1 MARIPRV
8 VASGYPHHITQRG
21 TDQKPVFFEDRDRF
35 VYLRL
40 IRHAAERY
48 GVEFSGFCL
57 MTNHV
62 HLIAVPQTPE
72 SLHLAMKWAHTAYA
86 RYVHASHG
94 GCGHLWQA
102 RYFSCVLAGAHV
114 WNALAYVELNPVRAG
129 IVERAEHHPW
139 SSAAEHLGL
148 SASRLPLAS
157 DSWLGDFDP
166 PGWRQ
171 FLGLRRQDTEFA
183 PALRQATQTGRP
195 MAPESAIN
203 RLEEELGRSLRP
215 LKRGRKALQP
225 EQPVQSEPTEAQS
238 VSLIGN

>member
-21 TDQKPVFFEDRDRF
+21 SDQKPVFFEDRDRF

-40 IRHAAERY
+40 IREAAERY
-48 GVEFSGFCL
+48 GVEFAGFCL

-62 HLIAVPQTPE
+62 HLIAIPQTPE
-72 SLHLAMKWAHTAYA
+72 SLHRALKWAHTAYA

-102 RYFSCVLAGAHV
+102 RYFSCILAGAHI

-129 IVERAEHHPW
+129 MSERAEQHPW

-148 SASRLPLAS
+148 APSRLPLAAEA
-157 DSWLGDFDP
+157 WLQDFDP

-171 FLGLRRQDTEFA
+171 FLDLRVKDAAFA
-183 PALRQATQTGRP
+183 PILRHATQTGRP

-203 RLEEELGRSLRP
+203 RLEEELGRRLRP
-215 LKRGRKALQP
+215 AKRGRKALP
-225 EQPVQSEPTEAQS
+225 AVQSAPEEALFLA
-238 VSLIGN
+238 LIGN